1 MKTLKPISGFDL
13 VQKVFNAY
21 PENPIGKLLEFTNGE
36 TEFLELKAT
45 CVFDPND
52 TEHNK
57 PGENQNDLSWNIARE
72 LFALYN
78 SKGGMLIIGIDDKTF
93 KRVLLPS
100 FAGSN
105 ENDYIR
111 NMVLAKIFPGQC
123 ECEWKTRNGADVYS
137 CSQEELTRFKRNF
150 LQQELVDYQGGKVIA
165 LLVKPAPCQSGGCI
179 NITFRKNQGDPYNQ
193 LPVRETGKTGGVHIF
208 TKDADKQQH
217 ERTRHCVDVEFSR
230 LWQKWQPQTTKG
242 KNKTD
247 SPKGT
252 GNRTEAVPEEGSDPS
267 SDPLIRA
274 LEGRQLETD
283 FAIGTFIDGYKVV
296 RRIGQGGMG
305 VVYEVEHPTLGT
317 RRALKVFAPDDEN
330 DLLKRKFLTEARLL
344 ARFNHPGLVRV
355 HTLAIAK
362 TSATLYYEMD
372 FIHSATNYPQSLKD
386 IYNKIKDD
394 PPSNK
399 ELMRWFSQLCFVLEY
414 LHKEQKIVHRD
425 IKLEN
430 ILLDGR
436 GFVILSD
443 FGIARIQ
450 NQELKASVG
459 DGVTINP
466 TINGVGDALVGTKEY
481 LAPEL
486 GTEKATA
493 KSDIYA
499 LGVVFFK
506 LLTGRDYREESGPEL
521 KDCLKGKPYFWR
533 RTLPKL
539 LARIPKN
546 RIGDLKKYAVT
557 VKYPYVGVLR
567 WLLRIL
573 VAYALLHLIVSGI
586 HVWHAPDK
594 SASLNEV
601 WPVQESVATLTTAEP
616 TALPNGDNDAA
627 LSHGNAS
634 CVQSAKHTSPM
645 PHPPPVASPA
655 AKPDNDVSPYSQAEI
670 DIAENDIRRLSY
682 RRISPTGTRRT
693 KSGLADEGQEDWLTA
708 EIDAIHEK
716 TFKIW
721 RAMDELT
728 SLGMR
733 IEEILKSRE
742 DLVHGCIDIRREAC
756 AKINSLIAGADY
768 KRALKLYKATNSEF
782 SNNGFSEIPRPS
794 FTPDN
799 STGK

>member
-13 VQKVFNAY
+13 VQKVFDAY
-21 PENPIGKLLEFTNGE
+21 PEDPVGKLLKFTKGE
-36 TEFLELKAT
+36 TEFLELKAK

-52 TEHNK
+52 TVHNN

-72 LFALYN
+72 LFALHN
-78 SKGGMLIIGIDDKTF
+78 SKGGTLIIGIDDKTF
-93 KRVLLPS
+93 DRVELPS

-111 NMVLAKIFPGQC
+111 TMVLAKIFPRQC
-123 ECEWKTRNGADVYS
+123 EWRTKNGADVYS
-137 CSQEELTRFKRNF
+137 CSQEDITRFTRNF
-150 LQQELVDYQGGKVIA
+150 LQQELVDYRGGKVIA

-179 NITFRKNQGDPYNQ
+179 NITFKRNQGDPYNQ
-193 LPVRETGKTGGVHIF
+193 MPVRETGKTGGVHVF

-230 LWQKWQPQTTKG
+230 LWLKWCPETAGRKS
-242 KNKTD
+242 NR
-247 SPKGT
+247 T
-252 GNRTEAVPEEGSDPS
+252 GVRTEAVPEEGCEPS

-305 VVYEVEHPTLGT
+305 IVYEVEHPTLGT
-317 RRALKVFAPDDEN
+317 RRALKVFAPDEES

-344 ARFNHPGLVRV
+344 ARLNHPGLVRV

-372 FIHSATNYPQSLKD
+372 FIHSATNHPQSLKD

-399 ELMRWFSQLCFVLEY
+399 ELMQWFSQLCRVLEY
-414 LHKEQKIVHRD
+414 LHKEQKVVHRD
-425 IKLEN
+425 VKLEN

-450 NQELKASVG
+450 NKELKASVG

-486 GTEKATA
+486 ANEKATA

-506 LLTGRDYREESGPEL
+506 MLTGRNYHDESGSEL

-539 LARIPKN
+539 LARMPKN
-546 RIGDLKKYAVT
+546 RIGDLEKYAVT
-557 VKYPYVGVLR
+557 VKYPYIGVFR

-573 VAYALLHLIVSGI
+573 MAYAILHLIVSGI
-586 HVWHAPDK
+586 HIWRASDK

-601 WPVQESVATLTTAEP
+601 WPVQESVASLTAAEP
-616 TALPNGDNDAA
+616 TSLPDDGNDTAQSLDNA
-627 LSHGNAS
+627 NAS
-634 CVQSAKHTSPM
+634 CVQSAKQPSPM
-645 PHPPPVASPA
+645 LTPPPVASPT
-655 AKPDNDVSPYSQAEI
+655 AKPDKDMSPYSQDEINTAEY
-670 DIAENDIRRLSY
+670 DIRTLSC
-682 RRISPTGTRRT
+682 RRMSPTCTRRT
-693 KSGLADEGQEDWLTA
+693 NDEGQEAWLKT

-721 RAMDELT
+721 SAMEELT
-728 SLGMR
+728 SLDMR
-733 IEEILKSRE
+733 IEEILKSRK

-768 KRALKLYKATNSEF
+768 KRALKLYKAINSEF
-782 SNNGFSEIPRPS
+782 RNNGFSEIPRPS
-794 FTPDN
+794 FTPEN
-799 STGK
+799 AVGR